1 MPSKR
6 NKIKGIFSSSSN
18 ISWKKQEKYD
28 NNLVQDK
35 IVYIIKM
42 FCHVVTFHI
51 CIYEKQSPLNFIC
64 KILTKS
70 CENYELQCQI
80 YDSWRWVWNSHCST
94 RSDDQRSQPSSW
106 ILCIYCIV
114 YMPFIWHIA
123 PIHGHMFKLT
133 NNVWSRFFSDK
144 FQTSALRLMQE

>member
-123 PIHGHMFKLT
+123 PIHGHMFNLT
-133 NNVWSRFFSDK
+133 NNVWSRFFSGK
-144 FQTSALRLMQE
+144 FQTSALRQMQK